1 MANLF
6 ESTKQALLQLNNSVS
21 LHYERVHDAIQ
32 RIIPSNS
39 EVISTEEYAA
49 SIRVAMESLRT
60 IKNNQ
65 AAMEQLLQQVVDS
78 ETSGFSPDQMAYV
91 SRLQFATL
99 LNIQV
104 RMKSSCDKRGPSPSG
119 EIKKVNE

>member
-6 ESTKQALLQLNNSVS
+6 ESTKQALLQLNNSVN
-21 LHYERVHDAIQ
+21 LHYERTHDAIQ

-39 EVISTEEYAA
+39 EVISTEDYAA
-49 SIRVAMESLRT
+49 SIRDAMESLRT

-78 ETSGFSPDQMAYV
+78 ETSGFSDNQMAYMG
-91 SRLQFATL
+91 RLQFSTL
-99 LNIQV
+99 LSIQV
-104 RMKSSCDKRGPSPSG
+104 RMKSIRDKRELISSCETIG
-119 EIKKVNE
+119 VNE